1 MTLWIIIIG
10 IGLLTLLTRLS
21 FIALPA
27 GTRLPPWMRRALEY
41 VPASVLS
48 AITLPELIM
57 HHGIADISLGNYRL
71 IAGVVAI
78 MVAWRTRQVLPTLV
92 AGMVMLWG
100 LQVMAT

>member
-1 MTLWIIIIG
+1 
-10 IGLLTLLTRLS
+10 
-21 FIALPA
+21 
-27 GTRLPPWMRRALEY
+27 MRRALEY

-57 HHGIADISLGNYRL
+57 HHGVADISLGNYRL

-100 LQVMAT
+100 LQVVAT

>member
-48 AITLPELIM
+48 AITLPELVM
-57 HHGIADISLGNYRL
+57 HHGAADVTWGNYRL
-71 IAGVVAI
+71 LAGVVAI
-78 MVAWRTRQVLPTLV
+78 AVAWRTRRVLPTLI
-92 AGMVMLWG
+92 AGMVVLWG
-100 LQVMAT
+100 LQVVTT

>member
-78 MVAWRTRQVLPTLV
+78 MVAWRTRLVLPTLV

-100 LQVMAT
+100 LQVVAT